1 METSLESEH
10 HLELE
15 VITPSALESL
25 ERASVD
31 IQISTARRY
40 PRQLTIAKNKM
51 LSLATLDEET
61 AASCFYRLNRAGKSI
76 EGPSIRL
83 AEVAASCF
91 GNLRFGARVV
101 NNDGRKI
108 TAQGFCHDLENN
120 VLATIEVS
128 RRITDK
134 TGRTYSED
142 MQTVTGNAACSI
154 AARNAIFKVV
164 PFALVKPIYEAAKH
178 AAVGDIKT
186 LAERRTKMLAKFATL
201 GVPEKRIFESLGKS
215 GIDEI
220 GLTELEYLIGIFQAV
235 KDGEQSI
242 DEAFPV
248 ARKVAEGVEFEKKEE
263 TKPDPKKGGRKAKEP
278 KPETNEPAAS
288 PAPAVATPL
297 EGLRNLINASPIKE
311 EEFRNYLIADDLIEP
326 NDKLE
331 TLSEVK
337 VKWLIDNFL
346 QLAEKILNAPGIS
359 E

>member
-1 METSLESEH
+1 MSEPTGESSPNPPLSFEIV
-10 HLELE
+10 E
-15 VITPSALESL
+15 TPSALEAI
-25 ERASVD
+25 ERANID

-40 PRQLTIAKNKM
+40 PRQPTIAKNKM

-186 LAERRTKMLAKFATL
+186 LAERRTRMLSKFSTL

-215 GIDEI
+215 GIDDI

-235 KDGEQSI
+235 KDGEQSV

-248 ARKVAEGVEFEKKEE
+248 ARTVAEGVEFDKETE
-263 TKPDPKKGGRKAKEP
+263 SKPKPGRKKA
-278 KPETNEPAAS
+278 KPEPESNEKPAG
-288 PAPAVATPL
+288 PAVATPL

-311 EEFRNYLIADDLIEP
+311 EEFREYLVANKLIEP
-326 NDKLE
+326 GEMLEKLTE
-331 TLSEVK
+331 KK

-346 QLAEKILNAPGIS
+346 SLAERILNPNAATA